1 MSEQNVIVERVGSR
15 LDIVLNRPDRKNSIT
30 QQLAVE
36 LRDAFLNVPSEAGCI
51 LLSGSGGA
59 FCSGIDLKIAGAD
72 LKNEP
77 LTAWVEVHAAIYKCR
92 VPVVVAL
99 ERYAINAGAALA
111 LAANIVVAGES
122 SFLQVGEIAMGVPA
136 FLGSAGGAV
145 LASKI
150 PTSSM
155 RPMVLVL
162 LIIVAVYTWF
172 KPDLGKFENLR
183 HLPKRRVQIAA
194 IAGVVIG
201 FYDGIFG
208 PGTGSFLMLILVAS
222 LGYAFITASAIAK
235 VVNVAT
241 NVGAIMVFGINGAV
255 LWQIGIILGV
265 ANISGAVIG
274 ARLAIKG
281 GSTLV
286 RKVFLLV
293 TVALILKVGIA
304 TF

>member
-1 MSEQNVIVERVGSR
+1 VFHDLTIATA
-15 LDIVLNRPDRKNSIT
+15 LFL
-30 QQLAVE
+30 LA
-36 LRDAFLNVPSEAGCI
+36 ASFFAG
-51 LLSGSGGA
+51 
-59 FCSGIDLKIAGAD
+59 FIDSIAGGGGLIQLPALLIGLPKSD
-72 LKNEP
+72 
-77 LTAWVEVHAAIYKCR
+77 TAEVLGTNKLSAVFGTTTA
-92 VPVVVAL
+92 
-99 ERYAINAGAALA
+99 AALYRKQIKPDPKI
-111 LAANIVVAGES
+111 L
-122 SFLQVGEIAMGVPA
+122 IAMGLPA
-136 FLGSAGGAV
+136 FVGSAGGAV

-150 PTSSM
+150 PTNSM

-162 LIIVAVYTWF
+162 LIIVAIYTWF

-194 IAGVVIG
+194 FAGVVIG

-255 LWQIGIILGV
+255 IWQIGIILGV

-286 RKVFLLV
+286 RKVFLFV
-293 TVALILKVGIA
+293 TVALIVKVGIA

>member
-1 MSEQNVIVERVGSR
+1 MFQDLTLATALFLLAASFFAGFIDSIAGGGGLIQLPALLIGLPKSETAE
-15 LDIVLNRPDRKNSIT
+15 VLGTNKLSAVFGTTTAAALYRKQIKPDPK
-30 QQLAVE
+30 
-36 LRDAFLNVPSEAGCI
+36 I
-51 LLSGSGGA
+51 LL
-59 FCSGIDLKIAGAD
+59 
-72 LKNEP
+72 
-77 LTAWVEVHAAIYKCR
+77 
-92 VPVVVAL
+92 
-99 ERYAINAGAALA
+99 
-111 LAANIVVAGES
+111 
-122 SFLQVGEIAMGVPA
+122 AMGLPA

-145 LASKI
+145 LASNI

-194 IAGVVIG
+194 FAGVVIG

-265 ANISGAVIG
+265 ANVSGAVLG

-293 TVALILKVGIA
+293 TMALIVKVGIA

>member
-1 MSEQNVIVERVGSR
+1 MFQDLTLATALFLLAASFFAGFIDSSAGGGGLIQLPALLIGLPKSETAE
-15 LDIVLNRPDRKNSIT
+15 VLGTNKLSAVFGTTTAAALYRKQIKPDPK
-30 QQLAVE
+30 
-36 LRDAFLNVPSEAGCI
+36 I
-51 LLSGSGGA
+51 LL
-59 FCSGIDLKIAGAD
+59 
-72 LKNEP
+72 
-77 LTAWVEVHAAIYKCR
+77 
-92 VPVVVAL
+92 
-99 ERYAINAGAALA
+99 
-111 LAANIVVAGES
+111 
-122 SFLQVGEIAMGVPA
+122 AMGVPA

-145 LASKI
+145 LASNI

-194 IAGVVIG
+194 FAGVVIG

-265 ANISGAVIG
+265 ANISGAVLG

-293 TVALILKVGIA
+293 TVALIVKVGIA

>member
-1 MSEQNVIVERVGSR
+1 VFHDLTIATA
-15 LDIVLNRPDRKNSIT
+15 LFL
-30 QQLAVE
+30 LA
-36 LRDAFLNVPSEAGCI
+36 ASFFAG
-51 LLSGSGGA
+51 
-59 FCSGIDLKIAGAD
+59 FIDSIAGGGGLIQLPA
-72 LKNEP
+72 LLIGLPKSETAEVLGTNK
-77 LTAWVEVHAAIYKCR
+77 LTSIFGTITAAVLYRKQIKPDPK
-92 VPVVVAL
+92 VL
-99 ERYAINAGAALA
+99 L
-111 LAANIVVAGES
+111 
-122 SFLQVGEIAMGVPA
+122 AMGVPA
-136 FLGSAGGAV
+136 LLGSAGGAM

-162 LIIVAVYTWF
+162 LIVVAVYTWF

-183 HLPKRRVQIAA
+183 HLPKRRIQIAA
-194 IAGVVIG
+194 LAGVIIG

-241 NVGAIMVFGINGAV
+241 NVGAIFVFGINGAV
-255 LWQIGIILGV
+255 IWQIGIIMGV
-265 ANISGAVIG
+265 ANISGAVFG

-286 RKVFLLV
+286 RKVFLIV
-293 TVALILKVGIA
+293 TVALIVKVGIA

>member
-1 MSEQNVIVERVGSR
+1 MFYDLTIATA
-15 LDIVLNRPDRKNSIT
+15 L
-30 QQLAVE
+30 
-36 LRDAFLNVPSEAGCI
+36 F
-51 LLSGSGGA
+51 LLSASFFAGFVDS
-59 FCSGIDLKIAGAD
+59 IAGGGGLIQLPALLIGLPNSD
-72 LKNEP
+72 
-77 LTAWVEVHAAIYKCR
+77 TAEVLGTNKLSAVFGTTTA
-92 VPVVVAL
+92 
-99 ERYAINAGAALA
+99 AALYRKQIKPDPKV
-111 LAANIVVAGES
+111 L
-122 SFLQVGEIAMGVPA
+122 LAMGVPA

-162 LIIVAVYTWF
+162 LIIVAIYTWF

-194 IAGVVIG
+194 IAGAVIG

-222 LGYAFITASAIAK
+222 LGYAFITASVIAK
-235 VVNVAT
+235 VVNIAT

-255 LWQIGIILGV
+255 IWQIGIILGV

-286 RKVFLLV
+286 RKVFLIV
-293 TVALILKVGIA
+293 TVALIVKVGIA

>member
-1 MSEQNVIVERVGSR
+1 MFQDLTLATALFLLAASFFAGFIDSIAGGGGLIQLPALLIGLPKSETAE
-15 LDIVLNRPDRKNSIT
+15 VLGTNKLSAVFGTTTAAALYRKQIKPDPK
-30 QQLAVE
+30 
-36 LRDAFLNVPSEAGCI
+36 I
-51 LLSGSGGA
+51 LL
-59 FCSGIDLKIAGAD
+59 
-72 LKNEP
+72 
-77 LTAWVEVHAAIYKCR
+77 
-92 VPVVVAL
+92 
-99 ERYAINAGAALA
+99 
-111 LAANIVVAGES
+111 
-122 SFLQVGEIAMGVPA
+122 AMGVPA

-145 LASKI
+145 LASNI

-194 IAGVVIG
+194 FAAVVIG

-265 ANISGAVIG
+265 ANISGAVLG

-293 TVALILKVGIA
+293 TVALIVKVGIA

>member
-1 MSEQNVIVERVGSR
+1 MFQDLTLATALFLLAASFFAGFIDSIAGGGGLIQLPALLIGLPKSETAV
-15 LDIVLNRPDRKNSIT
+15 VLGTNKLSAVFGTTTAAALYRKQIKPDPK
-30 QQLAVE
+30 
-36 LRDAFLNVPSEAGCI
+36 I
-51 LLSGSGGA
+51 LL
-59 FCSGIDLKIAGAD
+59 
-72 LKNEP
+72 
-77 LTAWVEVHAAIYKCR
+77 
-92 VPVVVAL
+92 
-99 ERYAINAGAALA
+99 
-111 LAANIVVAGES
+111 
-122 SFLQVGEIAMGVPA
+122 AMGLPA

-145 LASKI
+145 LASNI

-194 IAGVVIG
+194 FAGVVIG

-265 ANISGAVIG
+265 ANISGAVLG

-293 TVALILKVGIA
+293 TVALIVKVGIA

>member
-1 MSEQNVIVERVGSR
+1 MFHDLTIATA
-15 LDIVLNRPDRKNSIT
+15 LFL
-30 QQLAVE
+30 LA
-36 LRDAFLNVPSEAGCI
+36 ASFFAG
-51 LLSGSGGA
+51 
-59 FCSGIDLKIAGAD
+59 FIDSIAGGGGLIQLPALLIGLPKSD
-72 LKNEP
+72 
-77 LTAWVEVHAAIYKCR
+77 TAEVLGTNKLSAVFGTTTA
-92 VPVVVAL
+92 
-99 ERYAINAGAALA
+99 AALYSKQIKPDPKV
-111 LAANIVVAGES
+111 L
-122 SFLQVGEIAMGVPA
+122 IAMGVPA
-136 FLGSAGGAV
+136 FVGAAGGAV
-145 LASKI
+145 LASRI

-162 LIIVAVYTWF
+162 LIVVAIYTWF

-183 HLPKRRVQIAA
+183 HQPKRRVQIAA

-241 NVGAIMVFGINGAV
+241 NVGAIMVFGINGAGI
-255 LWQIGIILGV
+255 WQIGIIMGV

-286 RKVFLLV
+286 RKVFLIV
-293 TVALILKVGIA
+293 TVALIVKVGIA

>member
-1 MSEQNVIVERVGSR
+1 MFHDLTIATA
-15 LDIVLNRPDRKNSIT
+15 LFL
-30 QQLAVE
+30 LA
-36 LRDAFLNVPSEAGCI
+36 ASFFAG
-51 LLSGSGGA
+51 
-59 FCSGIDLKIAGAD
+59 FIDSIAGGGGLIQLPA
-72 LKNEP
+72 LLIGLPRSE
-77 LTAWVEVHAAIYKCR
+77 TAEVLGTNKLSAVFGTTTA
-92 VPVVVAL
+92 
-99 ERYAINAGAALA
+99 AALYRKQIKPDPKV
-111 LAANIVVAGES
+111 L
-122 SFLQVGEIAMGVPA
+122 IAMGVPA
-136 FLGSAGGAV
+136 FVGSAGGAV

-162 LIIVAVYTWF
+162 LIIVAIYTWF

-194 IAGVVIG
+194 FAGVVIG

-255 LWQIGIILGV
+255 IWQIGIILGV

-286 RKVFLLV
+286 RKVFLIV
-293 TVALILKVGIA
+293 TVALIVKVGIA

>member
-1 MSEQNVIVERVGSR
+1 
-15 LDIVLNRPDRKNSIT
+15 VLGTNKLS
-30 QQLAVE
+30 AV
-36 LRDAFLNVPSEAGCI
+36 FG
-51 LLSGSGGA
+51 
-59 FCSGIDLKIAGAD
+59 
-72 LKNEP
+72 
-77 LTAWVEVHAAIYKCR
+77 TT
-92 VPVVVAL
+92 VA
-99 ERYAINAGAALA
+99 AALYRKQIKPDPKI
-111 LAANIVVAGES
+111 L
-122 SFLQVGEIAMGVPA
+122 IAMGLPA

-162 LIIVAVYTWF
+162 LIIVAIYTWF

-183 HLPKRRVQIAA
+183 HLPKRRVQIAVL
-194 IAGVVIG
+194 AGVVIG

-241 NVGAIMVFGINGAV
+241 NVGAIMVFGIHGAV
-255 LWQIGIILGV
+255 IWQIGIILGI

-286 RKVFLLV
+286 RKVFLIV
-293 TVALILKVGIA
+293 TVALIVKVGIA

>member
-1 MSEQNVIVERVGSR
+1 MFQDLTIATALFLLAASFFAGFIDSIAGGGGLIQLPALLIGLPKSETAEVLGTNKLSNVFGTTTAAALYRKQIK
-15 LDIVLNRPDRKNSIT
+15 PDPK
-30 QQLAVE
+30 
-36 LRDAFLNVPSEAGCI
+36 I
-51 LLSGSGGA
+51 LL
-59 FCSGIDLKIAGAD
+59 
-72 LKNEP
+72 
-77 LTAWVEVHAAIYKCR
+77 
-92 VPVVVAL
+92 
-99 ERYAINAGAALA
+99 
-111 LAANIVVAGES
+111 
-122 SFLQVGEIAMGVPA
+122 AMGLPA

-194 IAGVVIG
+194 LAGVVIG

-241 NVGAIMVFGINGAV
+241 NVGAIMVFGVNGAV
-255 LWQIGIILGV
+255 LWQIGIILGI

-293 TVALILKVGIA
+293 TVALIVKVGIA

>member
-1 MSEQNVIVERVGSR
+1 VFHDLTIATA
-15 LDIVLNRPDRKNSIT
+15 LFL
-30 QQLAVE
+30 LA
-36 LRDAFLNVPSEAGCI
+36 ASFFAG
-51 LLSGSGGA
+51 
-59 FCSGIDLKIAGAD
+59 FIDSIAGGGGLIQLPA
-72 LKNEP
+72 LLIGLPKSE
-77 LTAWVEVHAAIYKCR
+77 TAEVLGTNKLSSIFGTSTA
-92 VPVVVAL
+92 
-99 ERYAINAGAALA
+99 AALYRKQIKPDPKV
-111 LAANIVVAGES
+111 L
-122 SFLQVGEIAMGVPA
+122 LAMGLPA
-136 FLGSAGGAV
+136 LLGSAGGAM

-155 RPMVLVL
+155 RPTVLVL

-194 IAGVVIG
+194 LAGVIIG

-241 NVGAIMVFGINGAV
+241 NVGAILVFGINGAV
-255 LWQIGIILGV
+255 IWQIGIIMGV

-286 RKVFLLV
+286 RKVFLIV
-293 TVALILKVGIA
+293 TVALIVKVGIA

>member
-1 MSEQNVIVERVGSR
+1 
-15 LDIVLNRPDRKNSIT
+15 
-30 QQLAVE
+30 
-36 LRDAFLNVPSEAGCI
+36 
-51 LLSGSGGA
+51 
-59 FCSGIDLKIAGAD
+59 
-72 LKNEP
+72 
-77 LTAWVEVHAAIYKCR
+77 
-92 VPVVVAL
+92 
-99 ERYAINAGAALA
+99 
-111 LAANIVVAGES
+111 
-122 SFLQVGEIAMGVPA
+122 
-136 FLGSAGGAV
+136 
-145 LASKI
+145 
-150 PTSSM
+150 
-155 RPMVLVL
+155 MVLVL

-222 LGYAFITASAIAK
+222 LGYAFITASAMAK

-241 NVGAIMVFGINGAV
+241 NVGAITVFGINGAV
-255 LWQIGIILGV
+255 LWQIGIILGI
-265 ANISGAVIG
+265 ANITGAVIG

-293 TVALILKVGIA
+293 TVALIVKVAEAALAVGVPWSWPAFVISSQDGA
-304 TF
+304 PLSV

>member
-1 MSEQNVIVERVGSR
+1 MFHDLTIATA
-15 LDIVLNRPDRKNSIT
+15 LFL
-30 QQLAVE
+30 LA
-36 LRDAFLNVPSEAGCI
+36 ASFFAG
-51 LLSGSGGA
+51 
-59 FCSGIDLKIAGAD
+59 FIDSIAGGGGLIQLPA
-72 LKNEP
+72 LLIGLPKSE
-77 LTAWVEVHAAIYKCR
+77 TVEVLGTNKLSSIFGTSTA
-92 VPVVVAL
+92 
-99 ERYAINAGAALA
+99 AALYRKQIKPDPKV
-111 LAANIVVAGES
+111 L
-122 SFLQVGEIAMGVPA
+122 LAMGLPA
-136 FLGSAGGAV
+136 LLGSAGGAM

-194 IAGVVIG
+194 IAGVIIG
-201 FYDGIFG
+201 LYDGIFG

-241 NVGAIMVFGINGAV
+241 NVGAILVFGINGAV
-255 LWQIGIILGV
+255 IWQIGIIMGV

-286 RKVFLLV
+286 RKVFLIV
-293 TVALILKVGIA
+293 TVALIVKVGIA

>member
-1 MSEQNVIVERVGSR
+1 MFHDLTIATA
-15 LDIVLNRPDRKNSIT
+15 LFL
-30 QQLAVE
+30 LA
-36 LRDAFLNVPSEAGCI
+36 ASFFAG
-51 LLSGSGGA
+51 
-59 FCSGIDLKIAGAD
+59 FIDSIAGGGGLIQLPA
-72 LKNEP
+72 LLIGLPKSE
-77 LTAWVEVHAAIYKCR
+77 TAEVLGTNKLSAVFGTTAA
-92 VPVVVAL
+92 
-99 ERYAINAGAALA
+99 AALYRKQIKPDPKI
-111 LAANIVVAGES
+111 L
-122 SFLQVGEIAMGVPA
+122 IAMGVPA

-162 LIIVAVYTWF
+162 LIIVAIYTWF

-194 IAGVVIG
+194 IAGVIIG

-255 LWQIGIILGV
+255 IWQIGIILGI

-286 RKVFLLV
+286 RKVFLIV
-293 TVALILKVGIA
+293 TVALIVKVGIA

>member
-1 MSEQNVIVERVGSR
+1 VFYDLTIATA
-15 LDIVLNRPDRKNSIT
+15 LFL
-30 QQLAVE
+30 LA
-36 LRDAFLNVPSEAGCI
+36 ASFFAG
-51 LLSGSGGA
+51 
-59 FCSGIDLKIAGAD
+59 FIDSIAGGGGLIQLPA
-72 LKNEP
+72 LLIGLPKSE
-77 LTAWVEVHAAIYKCR
+77 TAQVLGTNKLSSIFGTSTA
-92 VPVVVAL
+92 
-99 ERYAINAGAALA
+99 AALYRKQIKPDPKV
-111 LAANIVVAGES
+111 L
-122 SFLQVGEIAMGVPA
+122 LAMGLPA
-136 FLGSAGGAV
+136 LLGSAGGAM

-162 LIIVAVYTWF
+162 LIVVAVYTWF

-183 HLPKRRVQIAA
+183 HLPRRRVQIAA
-194 IAGVVIG
+194 LAGVIIG

-255 LWQIGIILGV
+255 IWQIGIIMGV
-265 ANISGAVIG
+265 ANISGAIIG

-293 TVALILKVGIA
+293 TVALIVKVGIA

>member
-1 MSEQNVIVERVGSR
+1 MFHDLTIATA
-15 LDIVLNRPDRKNSIT
+15 LFL
-30 QQLAVE
+30 LA
-36 LRDAFLNVPSEAGCI
+36 ASFFAG
-51 LLSGSGGA
+51 
-59 FCSGIDLKIAGAD
+59 FIDSIAGGGGLIQLPALLIGLPNSD
-72 LKNEP
+72 
-77 LTAWVEVHAAIYKCR
+77 TAEVLGTNKLSSIFGTTTA
-92 VPVVVAL
+92 
-99 ERYAINAGAALA
+99 AALYRKQIKPDPKV
-111 LAANIVVAGES
+111 L
-122 SFLQVGEIAMGVPA
+122 IAMGLPA
-136 FLGSAGGAV
+136 FLGSAGGAA

-162 LIIVAVYTWF
+162 LIAVAIYTWF

-183 HLPKRRVQIAA
+183 HQPRRRVQIAA
-194 IAGVVIG
+194 FAGAIIG

-208 PGTGSFLMLILVAS
+208 PGTGSFLILILVAS

-241 NVGAIMVFGINGAV
+241 NVGAILVFGLHGAV
-255 LWQIGIILGV
+255 IWQIGIIMGI
-265 ANISGAVIG
+265 ANISGAVVG

-281 GSTLV
+281 GSTLI

-293 TVALILKVGIA
+293 TIALIVKVGIA

>member
-1 MSEQNVIVERVGSR
+1 MFQDLTVATA
-15 LDIVLNRPDRKNSIT
+15 LFL
-30 QQLAVE
+30 LA
-36 LRDAFLNVPSEAGCI
+36 ASFFAG
-51 LLSGSGGA
+51 
-59 FCSGIDLKIAGAD
+59 FIDSIAGGGGLIQLPA
-72 LKNEP
+72 LLIGLPKSE
-77 LTAWVEVHAAIYKCR
+77 TAEVLGTNKLSAVFGTTTA
-92 VPVVVAL
+92 
-99 ERYAINAGAALA
+99 AALYRKQIKPDPKI
-111 LAANIVVAGES
+111 L
-122 SFLQVGEIAMGVPA
+122 IAMGVPA

-162 LIIVAVYTWF
+162 LIVVAVYTWF

-241 NVGAIMVFGINGAV
+241 NVGAIMVFGVNGAV
-255 LWQIGIILGV
+255 LWQIGIILGI

-281 GSTLV
+281 GSSLV
-286 RKVFLLV
+286 SKVFLLV
-293 TVALILKVGIA
+293 TVALIVKVGVA

>member
-1 MSEQNVIVERVGSR
+1 MFHDLTIATA
-15 LDIVLNRPDRKNSIT
+15 LFL
-30 QQLAVE
+30 LA
-36 LRDAFLNVPSEAGCI
+36 ASFFAG
-51 LLSGSGGA
+51 
-59 FCSGIDLKIAGAD
+59 FIDSIAGGGGLIQLPALLIGLPKSD
-72 LKNEP
+72 
-77 LTAWVEVHAAIYKCR
+77 TAEVLGTNKLSSIFGTTTA
-92 VPVVVAL
+92 
-99 ERYAINAGAALA
+99 AALYRKQIKPDPKV
-111 LAANIVVAGES
+111 L
-122 SFLQVGEIAMGVPA
+122 IAMGLPA
-136 FLGSAGGAV
+136 LLGSAGGAM

-162 LIIVAVYTWF
+162 LIVVAVYTWF

-194 IAGVVIG
+194 LAGVIIG

-255 LWQIGIILGV
+255 IWQIGIIMGV
-265 ANISGAVIG
+265 ANISGAIIG

-293 TVALILKVGIA
+293 TVALIVKVGIA

>member
-1 MSEQNVIVERVGSR
+1 VFHDLTIATA
-15 LDIVLNRPDRKNSIT
+15 LFL
-30 QQLAVE
+30 LA
-36 LRDAFLNVPSEAGCI
+36 ASFFAG
-51 LLSGSGGA
+51 
-59 FCSGIDLKIAGAD
+59 FIDSIAGGGGLIQLPALLIGLPKSD
-72 LKNEP
+72 
-77 LTAWVEVHAAIYKCR
+77 TAEVLGTNKLSAVFGTTTA
-92 VPVVVAL
+92 
-99 ERYAINAGAALA
+99 AALYRKQIKPDPKI
-111 LAANIVVAGES
+111 L
-122 SFLQVGEIAMGVPA
+122 IAMGLPA
-136 FLGSAGGAV
+136 FVGSAGGAV

-150 PTSSM
+150 PTNSM

-194 IAGVVIG
+194 FAGVVIG

-255 LWQIGIILGV
+255 IWQIGIILGV

-286 RKVFLLV
+286 RKVFLFV
-293 TVALILKVGIA
+293 TVALIVKVGIA

>member
-1 MSEQNVIVERVGSR
+1 MFHDLTIATA
-15 LDIVLNRPDRKNSIT
+15 LFL
-30 QQLAVE
+30 LA
-36 LRDAFLNVPSEAGCI
+36 ASFFAG
-51 LLSGSGGA
+51 
-59 FCSGIDLKIAGAD
+59 FIDSIAGGGGLIQLPA
-72 LKNEP
+72 LLIGLPKSE
-77 LTAWVEVHAAIYKCR
+77 TAEVLGTNKLSSVFGTSTAAVLYRKQIKPDPK
-92 VPVVVAL
+92 VL
-99 ERYAINAGAALA
+99 
-111 LAANIVVAGES
+111 
-122 SFLQVGEIAMGVPA
+122 IAMGVPA
-136 FLGSAGGAV
+136 LLGSAGGAM

-162 LIIVAVYTWF
+162 LIIVAIYTWF

-183 HLPKRRVQIAA
+183 HLPRRRVQIAA
-194 IAGVVIG
+194 LAGVIIG

-241 NVGAIMVFGINGAV
+241 NVGAILVFGVNGAV
-255 LWQIGIILGV
+255 IWQIGIIMGV

-293 TVALILKVGIA
+293 TVALIVKVGIA

>member
-1 MSEQNVIVERVGSR
+1 VFHDLTIATA
-15 LDIVLNRPDRKNSIT
+15 LFL
-30 QQLAVE
+30 LA
-36 LRDAFLNVPSEAGCI
+36 ASFFAG
-51 LLSGSGGA
+51 
-59 FCSGIDLKIAGAD
+59 FIDSIAGGGGLIQLPA
-72 LKNEP
+72 LLIGLPKSE
-77 LTAWVEVHAAIYKCR
+77 TAEVLGTNKLSSIFGTSTAAVLYRKQIKPDPK
-92 VPVVVAL
+92 VL
-99 ERYAINAGAALA
+99 L
-111 LAANIVVAGES
+111 
-122 SFLQVGEIAMGVPA
+122 AMGVPA
-136 FLGSAGGAV
+136 LLGSAGGAM

-162 LIIVAVYTWF
+162 LIVVAIYTWF

-183 HLPKRRVQIAA
+183 HLPRRRVQIAA
-194 IAGVVIG
+194 LAGVIIG

-241 NVGAIMVFGINGAV
+241 NVGAIVVFGINGAV
-255 LWQIGIILGV
+255 IWQIGIIMGV
-265 ANISGAVIG
+265 ANISGAIIG

-293 TVALILKVGIA
+293 TVALIVKVGIA

>member
-1 MSEQNVIVERVGSR
+1 MFADLTVATA
-15 LDIVLNRPDRKNSIT
+15 LFL
-30 QQLAVE
+30 LA
-36 LRDAFLNVPSEAGCI
+36 ASFFAG
-51 LLSGSGGA
+51 
-59 FCSGIDLKIAGAD
+59 FIDSIAGGGGLIQLPA
-72 LKNEP
+72 LLIGLPKSE
-77 LTAWVEVHAAIYKCR
+77 TAEVLGTNKLSAVFGTTTA
-92 VPVVVAL
+92 
-99 ERYAINAGAALA
+99 AALYRKQIKPDPKI
-111 LAANIVVAGES
+111 L
-122 SFLQVGEIAMGVPA
+122 IAMGVPA

-293 TVALILKVGIA
+293 TVALIVKVGIA

>member
-1 MSEQNVIVERVGSR
+1 MFQDLS
-15 LDIVLNRPDRKNSIT
+15 
-30 QQLAVE
+30 LATA
-36 LRDAFLNVPSEAGCI
+36 LFLLAASFFAG
-51 LLSGSGGA
+51 
-59 FCSGIDLKIAGAD
+59 FIDSIAGGGGLIQLPA
-72 LKNEP
+72 LLIGLPKSE
-77 LTAWVEVHAAIYKCR
+77 TAEVLGTNKLSAVFGTTTA
-92 VPVVVAL
+92 
-99 ERYAINAGAALA
+99 AALYRKQIKPDPKI
-111 LAANIVVAGES
+111 L
-122 SFLQVGEIAMGVPA
+122 IAMGVPA

-155 RPMVLVL
+155 RPMVLML
-162 LIIVAVYTWF
+162 LIIVAIYTWF

-241 NVGAIMVFGINGAV
+241 NVGAIMVFGVNGAV
-255 LWQIGIILGV
+255 LWQIGIILGI

-293 TVALILKVGIA
+293 TVALIVKVGIA

>member
-1 MSEQNVIVERVGSR
+1 VFHDLTIATA
-15 LDIVLNRPDRKNSIT
+15 LFL
-30 QQLAVE
+30 LA
-36 LRDAFLNVPSEAGCI
+36 ASFFAG
-51 LLSGSGGA
+51 
-59 FCSGIDLKIAGAD
+59 FIDSIAGGGGLIQLPALLIGLPKSD
-72 LKNEP
+72 
-77 LTAWVEVHAAIYKCR
+77 TAEVLGTNKLSSIFGTSTA
-92 VPVVVAL
+92 
-99 ERYAINAGAALA
+99 AALYRKQIKPDPKV
-111 LAANIVVAGES
+111 L
-122 SFLQVGEIAMGVPA
+122 LAMGLPA
-136 FLGSAGGAV
+136 LLGSAGGAT

-183 HLPKRRVQIAA
+183 HLPKRRIQIAA
-194 IAGVVIG
+194 LAGVIIG

-241 NVGAIMVFGINGAV
+241 NVGAIMVFGINGKV
-255 LWQIGIILGV
+255 IWQIGVIMGV
-265 ANISGAVIG
+265 ANISGAIIG

-293 TVALILKVGIA
+293 TLALIVKVGIA

>member
-1 MSEQNVIVERVGSR
+1 VFHDLTIATA
-15 LDIVLNRPDRKNSIT
+15 LFL
-30 QQLAVE
+30 LA
-36 LRDAFLNVPSEAGCI
+36 ASFFAG
-51 LLSGSGGA
+51 
-59 FCSGIDLKIAGAD
+59 FIDSIAGGGGLIQLPA
-72 LKNEP
+72 LLIGLPKSE
-77 LTAWVEVHAAIYKCR
+77 TAEVLGTNKLSSIFGTSTA
-92 VPVVVAL
+92 
-99 ERYAINAGAALA
+99 AALYRKQIKPDPKV
-111 LAANIVVAGES
+111 L
-122 SFLQVGEIAMGVPA
+122 LAMGLPA
-136 FLGSAGGAV
+136 LLGSAGGAM

-183 HLPKRRVQIAA
+183 HLPKRRIQIAA
-194 IAGVVIG
+194 LAGVIIG

-241 NVGAIMVFGINGAV
+241 NVGAIFVFGINGDV
-255 LWQIGIILGV
+255 IWQIGIIMGV
-265 ANISGAVIG
+265 ANISGAIIG

-293 TVALILKVGIA
+293 TVALIVKVGIA

>member
-1 MSEQNVIVERVGSR
+1 M
-15 LDIVLNRPDRKNSIT
+15 
-30 QQLAVE
+30 
-36 LRDAFLNVPSEAGCI
+36 
-51 LLSGSGGA
+51 
-59 FCSGIDLKIAGAD
+59 
-72 LKNEP
+72 
-77 LTAWVEVHAAIYKCR
+77 
-92 VPVVVAL
+92 
-99 ERYAINAGAALA
+99 
-111 LAANIVVAGES
+111 
-122 SFLQVGEIAMGVPA
+122 
-136 FLGSAGGAV
+136 
-145 LASKI
+145 
-150 PTSSM
+150 
-155 RPMVLVL
+155 L

-172 KPDLGKFENLR
+172 KPDLGKFEDLR

-241 NVGAIMVFGINGAV
+241 KVGAIMVFGINGAV
-255 LWQIGIILGV
+255 LWQIGIILGI

-293 TVALILKVGIA
+293 TVALIVKVGIA

>member
-1 MSEQNVIVERVGSR
+1 MFHDLTIATA
-15 LDIVLNRPDRKNSIT
+15 LFL
-30 QQLAVE
+30 LA
-36 LRDAFLNVPSEAGCI
+36 ASFFAG
-51 LLSGSGGA
+51 
-59 FCSGIDLKIAGAD
+59 FIDSIAGGGGLIQLPA
-72 LKNEP
+72 LLIGLPKSE
-77 LTAWVEVHAAIYKCR
+77 TAEVLGTNKLSAVFGTTTA
-92 VPVVVAL
+92 
-99 ERYAINAGAALA
+99 AALYRKQIKPDPKV
-111 LAANIVVAGES
+111 L
-122 SFLQVGEIAMGVPA
+122 IAMGVPA

-145 LASKI
+145 LASNI

-172 KPDLGKFENLR
+172 KPDLGKLENLR

-194 IAGVVIG
+194 FAGVVIG

-255 LWQIGIILGV
+255 IWQIGIILGV

-293 TVALILKVGIA
+293 TVALIVKVGIA

>member
-1 MSEQNVIVERVGSR
+1 MFHDLTIATA
-15 LDIVLNRPDRKNSIT
+15 LFL
-30 QQLAVE
+30 LA
-36 LRDAFLNVPSEAGCI
+36 ASFFAG
-51 LLSGSGGA
+51 
-59 FCSGIDLKIAGAD
+59 FIDSIAGGGGLIQLPA
-72 LKNEP
+72 LLIGLPKSE
-77 LTAWVEVHAAIYKCR
+77 TAEVLGTNKLSSVFGTSTAAVLYRKQIKPDPK
-92 VPVVVAL
+92 VL
-99 ERYAINAGAALA
+99 
-111 LAANIVVAGES
+111 
-122 SFLQVGEIAMGVPA
+122 IAMGVPA
-136 FLGSAGGAV
+136 LLGSAGGAM

-162 LIIVAVYTWF
+162 LIVVAIYTWF

-183 HLPKRRVQIAA
+183 HLPRRRVQIAA
-194 IAGVVIG
+194 LAGVIIG

-241 NVGAIMVFGINGAV
+241 NVGAILVFGINGAV
-255 LWQIGIILGV
+255 IWQIGIVMGV
-265 ANISGAVIG
+265 ANISGAIIG

-293 TVALILKVGIA
+293 TVALIVKVGIA

>member
-1 MSEQNVIVERVGSR
+1 MFHDLTIATA
-15 LDIVLNRPDRKNSIT
+15 LFL
-30 QQLAVE
+30 LA
-36 LRDAFLNVPSEAGCI
+36 ASFFAG
-51 LLSGSGGA
+51 
-59 FCSGIDLKIAGAD
+59 FIDSIAGGGGLIQLPALLIGLPNSD
-72 LKNEP
+72 
-77 LTAWVEVHAAIYKCR
+77 TAEVLGTNKLSSIFGTTTA
-92 VPVVVAL
+92 
-99 ERYAINAGAALA
+99 AALYRKQIKPDPKV
-111 LAANIVVAGES
+111 L
-122 SFLQVGEIAMGVPA
+122 IAMGLPA

-162 LIIVAVYTWF
+162 LIAVAIYTWF

-183 HLPKRRVQIAA
+183 HQPRRRVQIAA
-194 IAGVVIG
+194 FAGAVIG
-201 FYDGIFG
+201 FYDGILG
-208 PGTGSFLMLILVAS
+208 PGTGSFLILILVAS

-241 NVGAIMVFGINGAV
+241 NVGAILVFGLHGAV
-255 LWQIGIILGV
+255 IWQIGIIMGI
-265 ANISGAVIG
+265 ANISGAVVG

-293 TVALILKVGIA
+293 TIALIVKVGIA

>member
-1 MSEQNVIVERVGSR
+1 MFHDLTIATA
-15 LDIVLNRPDRKNSIT
+15 LFL
-30 QQLAVE
+30 LA
-36 LRDAFLNVPSEAGCI
+36 ASFFAG
-51 LLSGSGGA
+51 
-59 FCSGIDLKIAGAD
+59 FIDSIAGGGGLIQLPA
-72 LKNEP
+72 LLIGLPKSE
-77 LTAWVEVHAAIYKCR
+77 TAEVLGTNKLSSIFGTSTA
-92 VPVVVAL
+92 
-99 ERYAINAGAALA
+99 AALYRKQIKPDPKV
-111 LAANIVVAGES
+111 L
-122 SFLQVGEIAMGVPA
+122 LAMGLPA
-136 FLGSAGGAV
+136 LLGSAGGAM

-162 LIIVAVYTWF
+162 LIVVAVYTWF

-194 IAGVVIG
+194 LAGVIIG

-241 NVGAIMVFGINGAV
+241 NVGAIFVFGINGAV
-255 LWQIGIILGV
+255 IWQIGIIMGV
-265 ANISGAVIG
+265 ANISGAVFG

-286 RKVFLLV
+286 RKVFLIV
-293 TVALILKVGIA
+293 TVALIVKVGIA